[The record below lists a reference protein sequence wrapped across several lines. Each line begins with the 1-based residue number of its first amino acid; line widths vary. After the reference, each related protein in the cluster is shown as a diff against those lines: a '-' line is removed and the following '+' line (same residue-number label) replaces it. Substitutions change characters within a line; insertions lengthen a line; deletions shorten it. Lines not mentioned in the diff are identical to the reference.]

1 MIGQIVILVIVL
13 AIGIIVW
20 KLMNLLMFGAFLFAV
35 FLAFSIASKFDPL
48 PDTKIAIFIKL

>member
-13 AIGIIVW
+13 AIGIVVW

-35 FLAFSIASKFDPL
+35 FLAFSIGRKRFN
-48 PDTKIAIFIKL
+48 I